1 MVFPGSFQ
9 DRCGFT
15 SRVGFEV
22 GFRPDGEL
30 LFFAPPKKSIQK
42 KGGPEGLPADAGSL
56 RFSPVWA
63 LAELAGFA
71 APAACKSSSN
81 RAARSIPNRLRCS
94 AAPTG
99 FRDGAPGPVA
109 LAEYRR
115 QTGQKE
121 RALFE
126 ASHDGIED
134 PVMAPSCARRPV
146 WRGTQGIGASRRGHR
161 VPFSLGNFSW
171 ASKRKYLAVRAKP
184 DFKFHS
190 G

>member
-1 MVFPGSFQ
+1 M
-9 DRCGFT
+9 
-15 SRVGFEV
+15 
-22 GFRPDGEL
+22 
-30 LFFAPPKKSIQK
+30 
-42 KGGPEGLPADAGSL
+42 PADAGSL

-109 LAEYRR
+109 LAEYRS
-115 QTGQKE
+115 QTGQQE

-126 ASHDGIED
+126 ARLDGIFD
-134 PVMAPSCARRPV
+134 PVQAPSCARRPV
-146 WRGTQGIGASRRGHR
+146 WRGTQGIGASRRGVR
-161 VPFSLGNFSW
+161 VPFSLGTFSW
-171 ASKRKYLAVRAKP
+171 ASKRKYLARVGRNPRRDASLTEKTTTSITVYLPPKYGTIPPSTPNP
-184 DFKFHS
+184 DI
-190 G
+190 